1 MNKIILTVA
10 WALSL
15 VACGNNSTKSSNDM
29 EQQVKLSETRNCV
42 EVLYFHGK
50 QRCATCQ
57 AIEKNTKET
66 VETQFAEQ
74 LKNGTIIFK
83 TIDISKEENE
93 AIADKYEVTWSS
105 LFLVRYQDGK
115 ENVENLTKYAFAN
128 ARTTP
133 DIFKKGLTEKINELL
148 K

>member
-10 WALSL
+10 LALSL

>member
-10 WALSL
+10 LALSL
-15 VACGNNSTKSSNDM
+15 AACGNNSTKSSNDM

-93 AIADKYEVTWSS
+93 SIADKYEVTWSS

-133 DIFKKGLTEKINELL
+133 DTFKKGLTEKINELL